1 MFQLHLG
8 QKTTR
13 QCNGISRRSLL
24 EIGGL
29 SLFGLGLPNL
39 LRAEEAITATATRAR
54 AKSVLLVYLGGGMS
68 HHDTF
73 DMKPEA
79 VEETR
84 GKYSPISTNVAGTKI
99 CELLPKMAQT
109 MDKVALVRSQSH
121 EDIRHEA
128 ATNFVMSG
136 WFDNGFGEHPAMGAV
151 VAHELGA
158 GAKLPPYVAVPRNP
172 SFTWELGK
180 SAFLGARYE
189 SFKAG
194 DPNQDNYRVRD
205 LAMAEGINQ
214 SRAERRQS
222 LLSAVDGLAR
232 RVEGND
238 QVDAYDQ
245 FQKKAGEM
253 VLSSHAR
260 DAFTIDKET
269 KVMRDRY
276 GRNTFGQS
284 CLLARRLI
292 ESGVR
297 FVTVNSGGWDHHS
310 NIWNNLER
318 MLPMFDQGFSSLI
331 HDMDERG
338 LLDETLVVCMGEFGR
353 DPKVDNMIGRN
364 HWSKAGSMMFAG
376 AGVVPGK
383 VIGKTDAVGG
393 ETIDNPVRP
402 ADVCSTVYQALG
414 ISPRSLLYTPDN
426 RPVSI
431 LDEGRNLSE
440 LFG

>member
-1 MFQLHLG
+1 VYQLHLG
-8 QKTTR
+8 EKSAR
-13 QCNGISRRSLL
+13 CCDGISRRGLL

-29 SLFGLGLPNL
+29 GLFGLGLPHL
-39 LRAEEAITATATRAR
+39 LQAEETIAEATTRAR
-54 AKSVLLVYLGGGMS
+54 AKSVVLVYLGGGMS

-84 GKYSPISTNVAGTKI
+84 GKYQPMATNVVGTKI
-99 CELLPKMAQT
+99 CELLPKMART
-109 MDKVALVRSQSH
+109 MDKVTLVRSQSH
-121 EDIRHEA
+121 DDIRHEA
-128 ATNFVMSG
+128 ATNYVMSG

-151 VAHELGA
+151 VSHELGA

-172 SFTWELGK
+172 SFSWELGK
-180 SAFLGARYE
+180 SAFLGSRYE

-194 DPNQDNYRVRD
+194 DPNQENYRVRD
-205 LAMAEGINQ
+205 LAMSDGINLA
-214 SRAERRQS
+214 RAERRQS
-222 LLSAVDGLAR
+222 LLSVVDGLAR

-238 QVDAYDQ
+238 QVDSYDR
-245 FQKKAGEM
+245 FQKKAGAM

-260 DAFTIDKET
+260 DAFAIEKENAE
-269 KVMRDRY
+269 MRERY

-310 NIWNNLER
+310 QIWNNLER
-318 MLPMFDQGFSSLI
+318 MLPMFDRGFSTLI

-338 LLDETLVVCMGEFGR
+338 LLADTLVVCLGEFGR
-353 DPKVDNMIGRN
+353 APIVDAMIGRN
-364 HWSKAGSMMFAG
+364 HWSKAGSMLFAG
-376 AGVVPGK
+376 AGVARGR
-383 VIGKTDAVGG
+383 VIGKTDAEGA

-402 ADVCSTVYQALG
+402 TDVCSTVYQALG
-414 ISPRSLLYTPDN
+414 ISPRALLHTPDN
-426 RPVSI
+426 RPVAI
-431 LDEGRNLSE
+431 LDEGRNLNE